1 MVWGRKSYLGPAE
14 IVSFSSRS
22 FSHLNQ
28 RRRRL
33 SYRNQSIDLWSKS
46 VDWFL
51 YDNGLRHERVKYETP
66 LLFFLIIFNYI
77 PFDQQSSTDVLQN
90 RCS

>member
-1 MVWGRKSYLGPAE
+1 M
-14 IVSFSSRS
+14 
-22 FSHLNQ
+22 
-28 RRRRL
+28 
-33 SYRNQSIDLWSKS
+33 
-46 VDWFL
+46 DWFL
-51 YDNGLRHERVKYETP
+51 CDNGLRYERDKYETP